1 MKLRKHELKEFLDEK
16 VELYNRPSFIESDP
30 ISIPHQYTKKQDIE
44 IAGFLAATIAW
55 GNRKMILRNANRM
68 MELLDHS
75 PYEFIMNSSND
86 EIEMIRNFVHRT
98 FNSTDFI
105 YFLKG
110 LQNIY
115 RHKGGLET
123 IFNAHQTEDS
133 LLPAIHEFHKQFFE
147 LPHEKRTE
155 RHVSDPFKGSA
166 AKKLNMYLRWM
177 IRKDKKGVD
186 FGIWDSISPA
196 ILSCPLD
203 VHSGRV
209 ARELGMLKRNQNDAK
224 AVSELDK
231 VLRLLDKNDPVK
243 YDFALFGLGVFENFS
258 GCTTLEIKQS

>member
-1 MKLRKHELKEFLDEK
+1 MKLKKPELKEFLDEK
-16 VELYNRPSFIESDP
+16 VELYDRPAFIESDP

-86 EIEMIRNFVHRT
+86 EKEMINRFIHRT
-98 FNSTDFI
+98 FNSTDLI
-105 YFLKG
+105 YFLKA

-123 IFNAHQTEDS
+123 IFNTYQTEDS
-133 LLPAIHEFHKQFFE
+133 LQPAIHEFHNIFFE
-147 LPHEKRTE
+147 LSHEKRTE
-155 RHVSDPFKGSA
+155 KHVSDPFKGSA

-177 IRKDKKGVD
+177 IRKDVKGVD
-186 FGIWDSISPA
+186 FGLWKSIPPSV
-196 ILSCPLD
+196 LSCPLD
-203 VHSGRV
+203 VHSGNV
-209 ARELGMLKRNQNDAK
+209 ARKLGILLRRQNDAK
-224 AVSELDK
+224 AVSELDTI
-231 VLRLLDKNDPVK
+231 LRTFDKDDPAK
-243 YDFALFGLGVFENFS
+243 YDFALFGLGVFEGF
-258 GCTTLEIKQS
+258 

>member
-1 MKLRKHELKEFLDEK
+1 MKLKKTDLKEFLEEK
-16 VELYNRPSFIESDP
+16 VELYNRPAFIESDP
-30 ISIPHQYTKKQDIE
+30 ISIPHQFTKKQDIE

-55 GNRKMILRNANRM
+55 GNRKMILRNGNRM

-86 EIEMIRNFVHRT
+86 EIEMIKGFVHRT
-98 FNSTDFI
+98 FNSTDLI
-105 YFLKG
+105 YFLKA

-123 IFNAHQTEDS
+123 IFKAHQTADS
-133 LLPAIHEFHKQFFE
+133 LLPAIHQFHKIFFE
-147 LPHEKRTE
+147 LSHEKRTE

-177 IRKDKKGVD
+177 IRNDNRGVD
-186 FGIWDSISPA
+186 FGIWNSISPS

-203 VHSGRV
+203 IHSGNV
-209 ARELGMLKRNQNDAK
+209 ARKLGLISRNQNDSK
-224 AVSELDK
+224 AVLELDLN
-231 VLRLLDKNDPVK
+231 LRAMDSEDPVR
-243 YDFALFGLGVFENFS
+243 YDFALFGLGVFEGF
-258 GCTTLEIKQS
+258 